1 MADRSNSSTDALGNH
16 KDRTQRGTA

>member
-1 MADRSNSSTDALGNH
+1 MADRSNSSTDALGSH